1 MEINTGKPLSRRT
14 ALGGMGAAMALPL
27 VGPGPAP
34 SPSSRAVEGKVALVT
49 GSGRN
54 LGRAT
59 VLELARRG
67 ADVIVNARTN
77 RGEAEA
83 VAREAE
89 ALGVRA
95 LALLADV
102 GDEQQVNQM
111 VEEALE
117 QFGRIDI
124 LINNAGFR
132 ASSPIAEMST
142 AEWRQAAA
150 VNFDGPFF
158 CTRAVVPSMI
168 SNNYGRIITVSGLN
182 AYHGRPNWSHICG
195 SKMGAMGMTRALA
208 VELARYNI
216 LVNHVV
222 PGAYRGNPDLAR
234 IPVGRIGLGQ
244 ELANTY
250 AFLASEGASYITG
263 QTFHVNGGEFRT

>member
-1 MEINTGKPLSRRT
+1 MEIGKGKPLSRRT

-27 VGPGPAP
+27 VGPRL
-34 SPSSRAVEGKVALVT
+34 SPSARPVEGRVALVT

-59 VLELARRG
+59 ILELARRG
-67 ADVIVNARTN
+67 ADVVVNARSN

-95 LALLADV
+95 IALLADV

-111 VEEALE
+111 VAEALDRL
-117 QFGRIDI
+117 GRIDI

-132 ASSPIAEMST
+132 ASSPIAEMT
-142 AEWRQAAA
+142 TEEWRAAAA

-168 SNNYGRIITVSGLN
+168 SNGYGRIITVSGLN
-182 AYHGRPNWSHICG
+182 AFHGRPNWSHICG
-195 SKMGAMGMTRALA
+195 SKMGAIGMTRALA
-208 VELARYNI
+208 TELAQYNI
-216 LVNHVV
+216 NVNHVV
-222 PGAYRGNPDLAR
+222 PGAYVAHPDLDR
-234 IPVGRIGLGQ
+234 IPLGRVGLAQ

-250 AFLASEGASYITG
+250 AFLASEDASYITG
-263 QTFHVNGGEFRT
+263 QTFHVNGGEIRYP

>member
-1 MEINTGKPLSRRT
+1 METRTGKPLSRRT
-14 ALGGMGAAMALPL
+14 ALRGMGAAAALPL
-27 VGPGPAP
+27 IDPAD
-34 SPSSRAVEGKVALVT
+34 SRSSRAVEGKVALVT

-59 VLELARRG
+59 VLELARQG
-67 ADVIVNARTN
+67 ADVVVNARSN
-77 RGEAEA
+77 REQAEA

-95 LALLADV
+95 IALLADV
-102 GDEQQVNQM
+102 GIEQQVNQM

-117 QFGRIDI
+117 RLGRIDI

-132 ASSPIAEMST
+132 GSSSITDMST
-142 AEWRQAAA
+142 DEWRAAAA

-168 SNNYGRIITVSGLN
+168 SNSYGRIITVSGLN
-182 AYHGRPNWSHICG
+182 SFVGRPNWAHICG

-208 VELARYNI
+208 AELAQYNI
-216 LVNHVV
+216 VVNHVV
-222 PGAYRGNPDLAR
+222 PGAYVAHPDLDR
-234 IPVGRIGLGQ
+234 IPVGRVGLPQ
-244 ELANTY
+244 ELANMY
-250 AFLASEGASYITG
+250 AFLSSEEASYITG
-263 QTFHVNGGEFRT
+263 QTFHVNGGEVRY

>member
-1 MEINTGKPLSRRT
+1 MAISMQTPVSRRA
-14 ALGGMGAAMALPL
+14 ALGGLGAAMSLPL
-27 VGPGPAP
+27 VDPDRLRPA
-34 SPSSRAVEGKVALVT
+34 RGVDGKVALVT

-67 ADVIVNARTN
+67 ADVVVNARSN
-77 RGEAEA
+77 REEAEA
-83 VAREAE
+83 VAAEAR

-95 LALLADV
+95 IALLADV
-102 GDEQQVNQM
+102 GVEQQVNRM
-111 VEEALE
+111 VEEALARL
-117 QFGRIDI
+117 GRIDI

-132 ASSPIAEMST
+132 SSTPITEMST
-142 AEWRQAAA
+142 EAWRQAAA

-168 SNNYGRIITVSGLN
+168 SSGGGRIITVSGLN
-182 AYHGRPNWSHICG
+182 AYHGRADWSHVCA
-195 SKMGAMGMTRALA
+195 SKMGAVGLTRALA
-208 VELARYNI
+208 VELAPHNV

-222 PGAYRGNPDLAR
+222 PGAYLAHPDVSR
-234 IPVGRIGLGQ
+234 IALGRLGLPQ

-250 AFLASEGASYITG
+250 AFLVSDEASYITG
-263 QTFHVNGGEFRT
+263 QTIHVNGGEVRY

>member
-1 MEINTGKPLSRRT
+1 MEIGTGKPLSRRT
-14 ALGGMGAAMALPL
+14 ALGGMGAAMGLPL
-27 VGPGPAP
+27 VARTP
-34 SPSSRAVEGKVALVT
+34 SPSSRPVEGKVALVT

-67 ADVIVNARTN
+67 ADVVVNARSN
-77 RGEAEA
+77 REEAEA

-89 ALGVRA
+89 SLGVRA
-95 LALLADV
+95 IALLADV
-102 GDEQQVNQM
+102 GNEQQVNGM
-111 VEEALE
+111 VAEALE
-117 QFGRIDI
+117 RLGRIDI

-142 AEWRQAAA
+142 DEWRQAAA

-168 SNNYGRIITVSGLN
+168 SNGYGRIITVSGLN
-182 AYHGRPNWSHICG
+182 AFHGRPNWSHICA
-195 SKMGAMGMTRALA
+195 SKMGAVGMTRALA
-208 VELARYNI
+208 VELAPHNI

-222 PGAYRGNPDLAR
+222 PGAYVAHPDLAR
-234 IPVGRIGLGQ
+234 IPAGRVGLPQ
-244 ELANTY
+244 ELANMY
-250 AFLASEGASYITG
+250 AFLASEEASYITG
-263 QTFHVNGGEFRT
+263 QTFHVNGGELRY

>member
-1 MEINTGKPLSRRT
+1 MEIGKGKPLSRRT

-27 VGPGPAP
+27 VRPTP
-34 SPSSRAVEGKVALVT
+34 SPSARPVEGKVALVT

-67 ADVIVNARTN
+67 ADVVVNARSN
-77 RGEAEA
+77 REEAEA

-89 ALGVRA
+89 SLGVRA
-95 LALLADV
+95 VALLADV
-102 GDEQQVNQM
+102 GDEQEVNQM
-111 VEEALE
+111 VAEALE
-117 QFGRIDI
+117 RLGRSDI

-132 ASSPIAEMST
+132 ASSPVTEMT
-142 AEWRQAAA
+142 TEEWRAAAA

-168 SNNYGRIITVSGLN
+168 SNGYGRIITVSGLN
-182 AYHGRPNWSHICG
+182 AFRGRPNWSHICG
-195 SKMGAMGMTRALA
+195 SKMGAIGMTRALA
-208 VELARYNI
+208 MELGPYNI
-216 LVNHVV
+216 LVNHVL
-222 PGAYRGNPDLAR
+222 PGAYNAHPDLDR
-234 IPVGRIGLGQ
+234 IPLGRLGLAQ

-250 AFLASEGASYITG
+250 AFLASEDASYITG
-263 QTFHVNGGEFRT
+263 QTFHVNGGENRY

>member
-1 MEINTGKPLSRRT
+1 MDVGKGKPLSRRT

-27 VGPGPAP
+27 VGPDV
-34 SPSSRAVEGKVALVT
+34 SPSARPVDGKVALVT

-67 ADVIVNARTN
+67 ADVVVNARSN
-77 RGEAEA
+77 REEAEA

-95 LALLADV
+95 IALMADV
-102 GDEQQVNQM
+102 GNERQVNQM
-111 VEEALE
+111 VAEALE
-117 QFGRIDI
+117 RLGRVDI

-132 ASSPIAEMST
+132 GSSSLTDMT
-142 AEWRQAAA
+142 TDEWRAAAA

-168 SNNYGRIITVSGLN
+168 ANGYGRIITVSGLN
-182 AYHGRPNWSHICG
+182 SFHGRPNWAHVCG
-195 SKMGAMGMTRALA
+195 SKMGAVGMTRALA
-208 VELARYNI
+208 IELAEHNI

-222 PGAYRGNPDLAR
+222 PGAYVAHPNLDQIPLGRLGLA
-234 IPVGRIGLGQ
+234 Q

-250 AFLASEGASYITG
+250 AFLSSEDASYITG
-263 QTFHVNGGEFRT
+263 QTFHVNGGEIRY